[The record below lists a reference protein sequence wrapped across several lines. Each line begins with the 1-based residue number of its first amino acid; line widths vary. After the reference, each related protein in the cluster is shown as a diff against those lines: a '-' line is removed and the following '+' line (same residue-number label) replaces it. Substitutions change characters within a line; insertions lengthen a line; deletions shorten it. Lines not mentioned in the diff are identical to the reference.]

1 MDHRPYS
8 MYIYREIKKKNTYK
22 TSEWNVDL
30 PQTWEGGKERNNPWK
45 LALRA
50 TRIKT
55 HGNVPA
61 NLPEV
66 PQISKAKPL
75 VWF

>member
-8 MYIYREIKKKNTYK
+8 MYMYREIKKNTNK
-22 TSEWNVDL
+22 TCEWNVDL
-30 PQTWEGGKERNNPWK
+30 PQTWEEGWEENNPWK

-55 HGNVPA
+55 HDNVPA

-66 PQISKAKPL
+66 PQN
-75 VWF
+75 